1 MKIQILHRP
10 AHSLAQIRLERD
22 ESIVA
27 EAGAMVGMTPN
38 VQIETK
44 SGGLV
49 AGLKRVL
56 GGESFFRNTFTSHG
70 GKGEL
75 LLGHGLPGDLCVL
88 DVPRDGLVV
97 AAGSFVASSADV
109 SVETKVG
116 GLKSMLAGE
125 GMFLLEAR
133 RAVTVTEPVTATA
146 TEPATATATVTA
158 TVTASVTATAHM
170 LMLGAFGG
178 IEELACDGALVVD
191 TGHLVAW
198 DTGIEYVVR
207 KAARG
212 WLASFASGEG
222 LVCEMRGRGRI
233 WIQSRNPREYGMQ
246 IGRRLPAKTG

>member
-1 MKIQILHRP
+1 VKIQILHQP
-10 AHSLAQIRLERD
+10 AHSLAQIRLEQD

-56 GGESFFRNTFTSHG
+56 GGETFFRNTFTSHG

-75 LLGHGLPGDLCVL
+75 LLGHGLPGDMCVL
-88 DVPRDGLVV
+88 DVPPAGLMV
-97 AAGSFVASSADV
+97 AAGAFVASSPSV
-109 SVETKVG
+109 SLETKVG

-133 RAVTVTEPVTATA
+133 RPTVVAADERSMAG
-146 TEPATATATVTA
+146 
-158 TVTASVTATAHM
+158 M
-170 LMLGAFGG
+170 LLLGAFGG
-178 IEELACDGALVVD
+178 IEQLACDGAIVVD

-198 DTGIEYVVR
+198 DAAIGYVVR

-212 WLASFASGEG
+212 WLASLASGEG
-222 LVCEMRGRGRI
+222 LVCEMRGSGRI
-233 WIQSRNPREYGMQ
+233 WIQSRNPREYAVQ
-246 IGRRLPAKTG
+246 VGRRLPAKTS

>member
-38 VQIETK
+38 VQIETQ

-56 GGESFFRNTFTSHG
+56 GGESYFRNTFTSHG

-75 LLGHGLPGDLCVL
+75 LLGHGLPGDMCVL
-88 DVPRDGLVV
+88 DVPPAGLVL
-97 AAGSFVASSADV
+97 AAGAFVASSREV
-109 SVETKVG
+109 SLDTKVG

-133 RAVTVTEPVTATA
+133 RPADVAGEPSAA
-146 TEPATATATVTA
+146 A
-158 TVTASVTATAHM
+158 M

-178 IEELACDGALVVD
+178 IEELACDGSIVVD

-198 DTGIEYVVR
+198 DAEIQYTVR

-212 WLASFASGEG
+212 WLASLASGEG
-222 LVCEMRGRGRI
+222 LVCEMTGHGRI
-233 WIQSRNPREYGMQ
+233 WIQSRNPREYAMQ
-246 IGRRLPAKTG
+246 VGRRLPAKTS

>member
-10 AHSLAQIRLERD
+10 AHSLAQIRLEQD

-49 AGLKRVL
+49 AGLKRML
-56 GGESFFRNTFTSHG
+56 GGETYFRNTFTSHG

-75 LLGHGLPGDLCVL
+75 LLGHGLPGDMCVL
-88 DVPRDGLVV
+88 DVPPGGLLVS
-97 AAGSFVASSADV
+97 AGAFVASSTDV
-109 SVETKVG
+109 RLETKVG

-125 GMFLLEAR
+125 GMFVLEAKP
-133 RAVTVTEPVTATA
+133 AADAQGESSPTAMR
-146 TEPATATATVTA
+146 
-158 TVTASVTATAHM
+158 SM

-178 IEELACDGALVVD
+178 IEELACDGAIVVD

-198 DTGIEYVVR
+198 EAGIGYSVR

-212 WLASFASGEG
+212 WLASLASGEG
-222 LVCEMRGRGRI
+222 LVCEMRGQGRI
-233 WIQSRNPREYGMQ
+233 WIQSRNPREYAMQ
-246 IGRRLPAKTG
+246 VGRRLPAKTG